1 MKFQCAANKRKH
13 TIKEPVAGMSWLRFH
28 TWILRRGGTRSKSLL
43 RQGFF
48 LQRQTRIRGMMLAP
62 FTKSMCHES
71 LSRVFPACTYSR
83 KYLDFNIIFN
93 WFDPATILRICV
105 RVYCICAR
113 MRFSLSLFSLS
124 RCLAVPLSHC
134 HTAWLSVYLSI
145 CLSVCLSICLSVCP
159 SVFVPPC
166 SVWDMHRYHQGTL
179 KFIKFR
185 FSQVKFSI
193 LCLTFCL
200 KRPRQ
205 N

>member
-145 CLSVCLSICLSVCP
+145 CLSVYLSVYLSVCP
-159 SVFVPPC
+159 SVRQSSYHRAVCETCTGTIKALLNSLNSDSPRWNFLFCAWHFV
-166 SVWDMHRYHQGTL
+166 
-179 KFIKFR
+179 
-185 FSQVKFSI
+185 
-193 LCLTFCL
+193 
-200 KRPRQ
+200 
-205 N
+205 